1 MRLNNKNK
9 WIYFVLSSTFT
20 TFVEKL
26 EIMKKIMMMMAA
38 ILCCSLTVSAQDN
51 QADRNKVYSIVL
63 NNVEY
68 THSGEKMSAGEA
80 IGKALAAV
88 LTGQSSVQVSD
99 YEADVKNAIIKGL
112 SGAHR
117 FRFNDGLKQIDD
129 IKDEGNLAVNAVISN
144 IQSKSSSYTY
154 KDSKDKKQVSTTYT
168 GVVEVSLTLKDM
180 KTGRVV
186 ATPSFSGQ
194 SSSGASYSTP
204 DKSIRDA
211 LNSMS
216 DKITSWLNKA
226 KPLQANILEGATV
239 KKDKQKEVYIDLGS
253 REGAYKGLHMG
264 VFSVKTIAGKEA
276 RQQIGK
282 LKIEEVEGDDISLC
296 KIQSGGKDIK
306 AAIDNGQQ
314 LCVISTE

>member
-1 MRLNNKNK
+1 
-9 WIYFVLSSTFT
+9 
-20 TFVEKL
+20 
-26 EIMKKIMMMMAA
+26 MKKIMMTIAA
-38 ILCCSLTVSAQDN
+38 VVCCILSVSAQDN
-51 QADRNKVYSIVL
+51 QADRNKVYTIVL

-112 SGAHR
+112 SNAHR
-117 FRFNDGLKQIDD
+117 FRFNELNQIDD
-129 IKDEGNLAVNAVISN
+129 LKEEGNLAVNAVITN

-168 GVVEVSLTLKDM
+168 GVVDVSLTLKDM
-180 KTGRVV
+180 KTGRVI
-186 ATPSFSGQ
+186 ATPSFNGQ
-194 SSSGASYSTP
+194 SSSNASYSTP

-216 DKITSWLNKA
+216 SKITSWLNKER
-226 KPLQANILEGATV
+226 PLQANILEGASV

-264 VFSVKTIAGKEA
+264 VFVVKTVAGKEA

-296 KIQSGGKDIK
+296 KIQSGGKDVK
-306 AAIDNGQQ
+306 AAIDNDQK

>member
-1 MRLNNKNK
+1 
-9 WIYFVLSSTFT
+9 
-20 TFVEKL
+20 
-26 EIMKKIMMMMAA
+26 MMTIAA
-38 ILCCSLTVSAQDN
+38 IFCCILTVSAQGN
-51 QADRNKVYSIVL
+51 QTDRNKVYTILL

-68 THSGEKMSAGEA
+68 THRGEKMSAGEA

-88 LTGQSSVQVSD
+88 LTGQSSVQVTD

-117 FRFNDGLKQIDD
+117 YRFNDGLEQIDD
-129 IKDEGNLAVNAVISN
+129 LKEEGNLAVNAVITN
-144 IQSKSSSYTY
+144 IKSEASSYTY
-154 KDSKDKKQVSTTYT
+154 KDSKDKKHTSTTYR
-168 GVVEVSLTLKDM
+168 GLVEVSLTLKDT

-211 LNSMS
+211 LNTMS
-216 DKITSWLNKA
+216 YRITNWLNKE
-226 KPLQANILEGATV
+226 KPLQANILEGATA

-264 VFSVKTIAGKEA
+264 VFAVKTIAGKEA

-282 LKIEEVEGDDISLC
+282 LKIEDVQGDDISLC